1 MVRGLVSSG
10 RVEPSLSMTIVR
22 SRLVRT
28 EEVDSLFG
36 EEVGGLTGTALAAFW
51 AQVCC
56 CGGAGR
62 GARCAGV
69 VVWYCSNCSLSD
81 ET

>member
-36 EEVGGLTGTALAAFW
+36 EEVGGLTGTALAAF
-51 AQVCC
+51 
-56 CGGAGR
+56 
-62 GARCAGV
+62 
-69 VVWYCSNCSLSD
+69 
-81 ET
+81 